1 MFKGGTTRRGT
12 RGSSNSDDMTG
23 DIDDM
28 TIEGGMDDDHYD
40 DEEDTEY
47 QEVVSTCTCTYM
59 YVHVFYIIMI
69 HVHESHCG

>member
-47 QEVVSTCTCTYM
+47 QEVVSTCTCTCYM
-59 YVHVFYIIMI
+59 KAMVADCYF
-69 HVHESHCG
+69 SKPLWLL